1 MRIAIVGTGLIGAS
15 LGLAWRA
22 AGYVVAGCDA
32 EPAALDAAFARGA
45 FSSAVSFDEARSS
58 DVLVLATPID
68 VVCAL
73 LEHLR
78 DGGNRP
84 KVTFDVA
91 SLQGPVLRAAQG
103 LPGFVAT
110 HPMAGREGHGAA
122 SADAHLFEGNPWIYE
137 PGDGEAERQ
146 VVHLIEQARGLPV
159 ALGAAAHDRAVAVTS
174 HLPQLLAVA
183 LAECVGRHLP
193 EPGVRQVVG
202 PGLRGALRLANASW
216 RMWRPLLE
224 ELAERDAGLV
234 EELADDLRAI
244 AVGLRAKRMPAV
256 EAAMEAARKVSED
269 LFRNTK

>member
-1 MRIAIVGTGLIGAS
+1 
-15 LGLAWRA
+15 
-22 AGYVVAGCDA
+22 
-32 EPAALDAAFARGA
+32 
-45 FSSAVSFDEARSS
+45 
-58 DVLVLATPID
+58 
-68 VVCAL
+68 
-73 LEHLR
+73 
-78 DGGNRP
+78 
-84 KVTFDVA
+84 
-91 SLQGPVLRAAQG
+91 
-103 LPGFVAT
+103 
-110 HPMAGREGHGAA
+110 
-122 SADAHLFEGNPWIYE
+122 
-137 PGDGEAERQ
+137 
-146 VVHLIEQARGLPV
+146 
-159 ALGAAAHDRAVAVTS
+159 
-174 HLPQLLAVA
+174 LAVA